1 MQDKKTQYKLENNEL
16 KKVCVKWFLKN
27 GHINQL
33 KIKQKIFLQYNND
46 EIWKDRNSKRKML
59 KWIIQLSQNQ
69 LKQKLILS
77 IRLNIQINKKTISF
91 DNA

>member
-33 KIKQKIFLQYNND
+33 KNKQKIFLQYNND